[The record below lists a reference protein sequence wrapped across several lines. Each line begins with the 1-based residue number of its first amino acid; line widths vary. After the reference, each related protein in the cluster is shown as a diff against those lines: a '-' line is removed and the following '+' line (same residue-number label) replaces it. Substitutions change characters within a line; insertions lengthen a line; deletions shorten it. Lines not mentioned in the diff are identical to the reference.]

1 MSAPFQ
7 FEQSIAF
14 SPEGSAEILRAIP
27 ALPGVFALYGP
38 PAPEGQPATQPYL
51 TRAADLRRRIT
62 RILAPPDSQSKRLN
76 LRDRV
81 ARIDYTITG
90 SEFESTLALYH
101 AAATIFGL
109 DEARRRLKLR
119 TPFFLRFTAEN
130 AYPRVYSTN
139 RLSKRALDNF
149 YGPFP
154 SRAAADRYCDAV
166 LDIFKLRRCV
176 EELAPYPEHPGCVYQ
191 EMKKCLAPCNQACTP
206 EGAAA
211 YTAEAAAVKRFFDTR
226 GESMIIAIGL
236 AREEAS
242 NALHFERAAE
252 LHAQWHK
259 VKAAQSLADEL
270 VQPIPKLRAI
280 LVQKAAQ
287 PAVEATPLSPSGSA
301 PLLPSGS
308 APLLPS
314 GNAPLLSSGN
324 APLLSSGNAPLL
336 SSRSNA
342 EGSAFFSATEET
354 EPTAAIFLLQSGCIL
369 GPERLSTLGVR
380 AVKEQTSVGSSLF
393 AQPLMLQAIP
403 LEEPTPTPVILSE
416 DATAVVSQSKDPE
429 ELDIANA
436 AHSIPP
442 SPPEAAAAPT
452 LNPELRATNLIAAL
466 EERASAPTDLA
477 TLSDHLSLLRRW
489 YYRPEK
495 QRTGEVFFPRE
506 DATWPIRRILRGAAR
521 MALGDPKPM
530 AETHRDQATRNP
542 ADEAQKPTRIKVL
555 HEGRPDVERVV
566 PIIDKPPKFKSR
578 RSRSATK
585 SEVSE

>member
-1 MSAPFQ
+1 VAAHFH
-7 FEQSIAF
+7 FEHSLAF
-14 SPEGSAEILRAIP
+14 SPENAAAILRDIP
-27 ALPGVFALYGP
+27 SLPGVFALHGP
-38 PAPEGQPATQPYL
+38 RAAEGQSEAQPYL

-101 AAATIFGL
+101 ASATVFGL

-166 LDIFKLRRCV
+166 LDLFKLRRCH
-176 EELAPYPEHPGCVYQ
+176 EELAPYPEHPGCVYG
-191 EMKKCLAPCNQACTP
+191 EMNKCLAPCNQACAP

-211 YTAEAAAVKRFFDTR
+211 YTAEATAVKRFFDTR
-226 GESMIIAIGL
+226 GESMIIDIGL

-242 NALHFERAAE
+242 AAMEFEKAAE

-270 VQPIPKLRAI
+270 VQPLPKLRAI
-280 LVQKAAQ
+280 IVQKTSSQ
-287 PAVEATPLSPSGSA
+287 PQNSVILNRVKDPRISSEEPQLSPA
-301 PLLPSGS
+301 TNTDEP
-308 APLLPS
+308 
-314 GNAPLLSSGN
+314 NA
-324 APLLSSGNAPLL
+324 AV
-336 SSRSNA
+336 
-342 EGSAFFSATEET
+342 
-354 EPTAAIFLLQSGCIL
+354 FLLHAGCIT
-369 GPERLSTLGVR
+369 GPARLSTLGVR

-393 AQPLMLQAIP
+393 AQPLMLEAVP
-403 LEEPTPTPVILSE
+403 LADDAQPAELTPAES
-416 DATAVVSQSKDPE
+416 PE
-429 ELDIANA
+429 IR
-436 AHSIPP
+436 
-442 SPPEAAAAPT
+442 T
-452 LNPELRATNLIAAL
+452 TNLITAL
-466 EERASAPTDLA
+466 EEKASAPTDLA

-495 QRTGEVFFPRE
+495 QRAGEVFFPRE
-506 DATWPIRRILRGAAR
+506 DHSWPIRRILRGAAR
-521 MALGDPKPM
+521 MALGDPTPM
-530 AETHRDQATRNP
+530 AETHRELVERNP
-542 ADEAQKPTRIKVL
+542 ADEAQKPTRTKIL
-555 HEGRPDVERVV
+555 HEGRPDVERIV
-566 PIIDKPPKFKSR
+566 PILDEPPTFKSR
-578 RSRSATK
+578 RKTK
-585 SEVSE
+585 STADEH